1 MKKIRFI
8 CSIILFCSI
17 IVTSSVTTEA
27 ALRIQDIGEEL
38 VIVIDPGHGGENL
51 GTIENGFLE
60 KEMTLITA
68 QAMYDELSLYDD
80 IKVYMTRTEDVDLS
94 LKARAE
100 YAAGVNADFL
110 FSLHYNASGNH
121 DRYGAEIWIPSQPA
135 FHSYG
140 YQFGTVFLEEMQ
152 ELGLFLR
159 GIKTKL
165 NKEKE
170 DYYGIIRESV
180 ALSVPSAILEHCHV
194 DHSQDEVFCDTDE
207 ELISFG
213 KADATAVAKYFGLKS
228 SVLNVDYSEEDILPN
243 VDKNS
248 TVDYILWDET
258 PPDVCMIELV
268 NAERVEDIVNVS
280 LTVSAVDYDSMLLYY
295 DYSIDGGATYSDLQ
309 IWPENDA
316 LKGTYKDTAELD
328 LHIPYEGKIP
338 ELILRCYNL
347 YDSSTESNPLRIPIS
362 LSATVS
368 EENNAPLSAEKD
380 EEKKEDKKTPGTTTF
395 MPAMKEQDESGG
407 DTVSFVGFLKLCLII
422 VILIFF
428 AVIVSQSMAYSRRKR
443 RRRQRKND
451 VGNNRNHPR

>member
-8 CSIILFCSI
+8 CSFIIFCSI
-17 IVTSSVTTEA
+17 VFTSSVTTQA
-27 ALRIQDIGEEL
+27 ALRVQDIGEEL

-100 YAAGVNADFL
+100 YAASVNADFL

-135 FHSYG
+135 FHAYG

-152 ELGLFLR
+152 GMGLFLR

-165 NKEKE
+165 NDKKE

-207 ELISFG
+207 ELVSFG

-228 SVLNVDYSEEDILPN
+228 SVLGVDYSEEDYLPD
-243 VDKNS
+243 VDKNA
-248 TVDYILWDET
+248 TVDYIMWDET

-268 NAERVEDIVNVS
+268 KAERTEDMVNITV
-280 LTVSAVDYDSMLLYY
+280 TVSAADYDSMLLYY
-295 DYSIDGGATYSDLQ
+295 DYSIDGGTTYSDLQ
-309 IWPENDA
+309 IWPESDT
-316 LKGTYKDTAELD
+316 LTGSYQDTAELE
-328 LHIPYEGKIP
+328 LHLPNEREIP
-338 ELILRCYNL
+338 ELVLRCYNL
-347 YDSSTESNPLRIPIS
+347 YDSNTKSNSIRVPIS
-362 LSATVS
+362 LSPTVS
-368 EENNAPLSAEKD
+368 VETDESLPATENNTKI
-380 EEKKEDKKTPGTTTF
+380 EEKKSLGTTTF
-395 MPAMKEQDESGG
+395 MPTMKEQDENGG
-407 DTVSFVGFLKLCLII
+407 DTVSFIGFLKLCLII

-428 AVIVSQSMAYSRRKR
+428 VVIVSQSVTYRRRKR

-451 VGNNRNHPR
+451 VGNKRNHPR